1 VSVGTVTD
9 TGSSI
14 GTTAE
19 SAPPAQPTLT
29 KAKACRDFR
38 NFIDSSLS
46 GTVQA
51 QDIGIHTFQAACPAQ
66 ANADGFGASYGTANQ
81 CASLDQHGCTA
92 WHDPMLPVNA
102 GAATIEAD
110 AHGG

>member
-1 VSVGTVTD
+1 MTD

-14 GTTAE
+14 GAGSGTTAQ

-29 KAKACRDFR
+29 KATACRDFR

-51 QDIGIHTFQAACPAQ
+51 QDIGIHTFQAVCPAQ
-66 ANADGFGASYGTANQ
+66 ANADGFGASYGTATQ
-81 CASLDQHGCTA
+81 CASLDEHGCTA

-102 GAATIEAD
+102 DAATIEAD